1 MTRGYTIG
9 LAARPDPGDRRF
21 EVVRLRFRAEV
32 RTDPGV
38 ERSSNE
44 DVAYVDPTGRFA
56 ILADGM
62 GGPGAGEV
70 AAATTVDVVRTCLET
85 YAEVIDDYVR
95 QPSLDGRDR
104 IHGLVERA
112 VHLSHDV
119 VLERQRAEPDKQG
132 MGTTLEVVIVAG
144 SHAFV
149 THVGDSRTYLVRD
162 GEAQQITADH
172 TVAQV
177 MKQSGAI
184 TESVAQKS
192 PLRSVLSS
200 AIGIPAAIA
209 VDHATLS
216 LRPGDR
222 MLVCS
227 DGLYDYFDSD
237 ELATRLTIAGP
248 RPALLDMILAARERG
263 GHDNITG
270 IVLEMEEHFGAD
282 AIDDRLDEIVD
293 EVTTPHRN

>member
-1 MTRGYTIG
+1 V
-9 LAARPDPGDRRF
+9 A
-21 EVVRLRFRAEV
+21 RLRFRAEV
-32 RTDPGV
+32 RTDSGV

-44 DVAYVDPTGRFA
+44 DVAYVDPNGRFA

-85 YAEVIDDYVR
+85 YVEVVDDYVTK
-95 QPSLDGRDR
+95 PTAEGRDR

-119 VLERQRAEPDKQG
+119 VLERQRAEPEKHG

-144 SHAFV
+144 NEAFI

-162 GEAQQITADH
+162 GHAQQITADH
-172 TVAQV
+172 TVAEA

-184 TESVAQKS
+184 SESVAQKS

-200 AIGIPAAIA
+200 AIGIPVAIA
-209 VDHATLS
+209 VDHVTVT

-222 MLVCS
+222 LLVCS
-227 DGLYDYFDSD
+227 DGLHDYFDAD
-237 ELATRLTIAGP
+237 ELGARLSIAAV
-248 RPALLDMILAARERG
+248 RTALADIVMAARERG

-270 IVLEMEEHFGAD
+270 IVLEMFDRIGPVMGVSDD
-282 AIDDRLDEIVD
+282 AIDDLVETVLD
-293 EVTTPHRN
+293 EVTTRRSN

>member
-1 MTRGYTIG
+1 
-9 LAARPDPGDRRF
+9 
-21 EVVRLRFRAEV
+21 VVRLRFRAAM
-32 RTDPGV
+32 RTDAGV
-38 ERSSNE
+38 VRGSNE
-44 DVAYVDPTGRFA
+44 DVAYVDPKGRFA

-62 GGPGAGEV
+62 GGPGAGEI

-85 YAEVIDDYVR
+85 YAEVIEEFIDK
-95 QPSLDGRDR
+95 PSQAARDR

-119 VLERQRAEPDKQG
+119 VLERQRAEPDKHG
-132 MGTTLEVVIVAG
+132 MGTTLEVVVVAG
-144 SHAFV
+144 GEAFV

-162 GEAQQITADH
+162 GVAMQVTADH
-172 TVAQV
+172 TVAEA

-184 TESVAQKS
+184 TDSVARES

-200 AIGIPAAIA
+200 AIGIPAAMA
-209 VDHATLS
+209 VDHATIP

-227 DGLYDYFDSD
+227 DGLHDYFTAE
-237 ELATRLTIAGP
+237 ELAARLSID
-248 RPALLDMILAARERG
+248 ALDRALAEMVSLARERG

-270 IVLEMEEHFGAD
+270 IAMEMFGRVAPVVGVSDD
-282 AIDDRLDEIVD
+282 ALDDFVESALDEA
-293 EVTTPHRN
+293 TSPHRH